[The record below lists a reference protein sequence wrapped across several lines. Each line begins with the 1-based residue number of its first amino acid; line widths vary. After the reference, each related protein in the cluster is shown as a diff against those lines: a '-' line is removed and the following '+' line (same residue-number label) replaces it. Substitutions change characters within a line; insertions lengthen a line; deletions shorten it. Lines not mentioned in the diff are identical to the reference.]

1 MDKKQLN
8 KNRRGVCVGGVVVIY
23 IKKEKKACPPE
34 AMKSGSVI
42 GLSVKEQVIYEEEG
56 E

>member
-1 MDKKQLN
+1 M
-8 KNRRGVCVGGVVVIY
+8 CVGGVVV
-23 IKKEKKACPPE
+23 KKEKKKACPPE

>member
-1 MDKKQLN
+1 M
-8 KNRRGVCVGGVVVIY
+8 CVGGVV
-23 IKKEKKACPPE
+23 KKKKKKACPPE

-42 GLSVKEQVIYEEEG
+42 GLSVKEQVIYEEED